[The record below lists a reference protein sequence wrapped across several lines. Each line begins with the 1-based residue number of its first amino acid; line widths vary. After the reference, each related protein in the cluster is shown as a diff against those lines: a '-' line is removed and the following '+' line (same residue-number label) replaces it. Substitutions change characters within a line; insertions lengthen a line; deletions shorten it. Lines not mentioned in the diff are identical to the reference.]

1 MDATRRALD
10 MGRRGDIVVLCVD
23 HANLAWKE
31 VQNRLHG
38 SGDDRPAGEEDGAGS
53 AEIEAE
59 DFF

>member
-1 MDATRRALD
+1 